1 MISPQ
6 NEQDSRP
13 SEPVRTGSNP
23 LSQEWLDV
31 AQAVVRCAEL
41 GLIRTPKTVRKW
53 AERSAGLAD
62 GDVISRKEDTPWGGY
77 RWLIEKASLT
87 RKVEEELELRG
98 PNQDEPVRTAPNVFE
113 PSIVHKTLTE
123 PGANTTDPVHTG
135 VHEFDQVV
143 LQNELES
150 PPEPGANQFEP
161 VQTSSEIELVL
172 GEVRERLAD
181 KDREISFLR
190 DQLADAQVEIGKR
203 AASTDEAL
211 KTIDRVVR
219 SFELQAEANRA
230 LALGSANPEPATEQ
244 TEQIRFTA
252 ETVDNTPGHQD
263 IRRV

>member
-1 MISPQ
+1 MISPLNQ
-6 NEQDSRP
+6 QGSYP

-77 RWLIEKASLT
+77 RWLIEKAPLT

-113 PSIVHKTLTE
+113 PTIVHKTLTE
-123 PGANTTDPVHTG
+123 PGANTTEPVHTG

-161 VQTSSEIELVL
+161 VQTSSE
-172 GEVRERLAD
+172 
-181 KDREISFLR
+181 
-190 DQLADAQVEIGKR
+190 R
-203 AASTDEAL
+203 AWC
-211 KTIDRVVR
+211 
-219 SFELQAEANRA
+219 
-230 LALGSANPEPATEQ
+230 TEQ
-244 TEQIRFTA
+244 AKRNLAYFLNSLNALRNRLRRSNGLVCDRNLDGDFRLLSAKRVRGELA
-252 ETVDNTPGHQD
+252 PG
-263 IRRV
+263 